1 MADTVLNS
9 LQVSKYSPKVNNNIA
24 PLKKLRHLRLVR
36 FNLESPRMAESMRL
50 LGLVAEDLNT
60 QKTIKDFPHED

>member
-1 MADTVLNS
+1 MADTVLSS
-9 LQVSKYSPKVNNNIA
+9 LQVSKHSPKVNNNIA
-24 PLKKLRHLRLVR
+24 PLKKLRHLKLVR
-36 FNLESPRMAESMRL
+36 FDLESPRMAESMRL

>member
-1 MADTVLNS
+1 MADTVLS
-9 LQVSKYSPKVNNNIA
+9 SIQVSKLSPKVNNNIA